1 MSVHETALV
10 DPAAELDSTVQ
21 IGPYAIVEDHVTIG
35 AGTRVG
41 PHAVIK
47 SFTRIGEDC
56 FIDVGAVLGGW
67 PQDHKFKGE
76 ETYLKIA
83 DRNLIREY
91 VTMHRATGDGKATTV
106 GSDNL
111 IMAYAHIGHNCE
123 IGNNTMISN
132 SVGISGHVVVED
144 YVILGG
150 MVGIH
155 QYIRIGKMAIVG
167 GYSKV
172 SQDIPPFM
180 LADGRPAKVYGL
192 NSRGLH
198 RHNIGPEAVSAL
210 KKAYKL
216 LYRSDL
222 NLGDAIER
230 IETEVEPME
239 EVVYL
244 LEFLKRVRKGYGGR
258 QLDPLAST

>member
-1 MSVHETALV
+1 MSVHQTAIV
-10 DPAAELDSTVQ
+10 DPGAELDSTVQ
-21 IGPYAIVEDHVTIG
+21 IGPYAVVEDHVRIG
-35 AGTRVG
+35 AGTRLASHV
-41 PHAVIK
+41 VIK
-47 SFTRIGEDC
+47 SFTHIGQDC

-91 VTMHRATGDGKATTV
+91 VTMHRATGEGKATTV

-144 YVILGG
+144 HVVLGG

-192 NSRGLH
+192 NRRGLQ
-198 RHNIGPEAVSAL
+198 RHNIGPKAMSAL

-216 LYRSDL
+216 LYRSGL

-230 IETEVEPME
+230 IATEVEPVE

-244 LEFLKRVRKGYGGR
+244 LEFLTRVREGYGGR
-258 QLDPLAST
+258 QLDPLASA